1 MPYFD
6 DRLSISKE
14 LDVENLVGFSPHYYI
29 FSNVTSEIP
38 CKKYLV
44 RNVDIAKKKDGNF
57 ADITKGICLF
67 LHAAGNKLPV
77 NASFLFDSD
86 ACIAK
91 IN

>member
-1 MPYFD
+1 MAIYH
-6 DRLSISKE
+6 ISKT
-14 LDVENLVGFSPHYYI
+14 GSPYQKNRSFYI
-29 FSNVTSEIP
+29 FPIATSEIP

-44 RNVDIAKKKDGNF
+44 RNVDIAKKKDRNF

>member
-1 MPYFD
+1 M
-6 DRLSISKE
+6 LSKMLKI
-14 LDVENLVGFSPHYYI
+14 VGFFTLFFPPPKKAVFSI
-29 FSNVTSEIP
+29 FWKAYSEIP

-44 RNVDIAKKKDGNF
+44 RNVDIAKKKDRNF